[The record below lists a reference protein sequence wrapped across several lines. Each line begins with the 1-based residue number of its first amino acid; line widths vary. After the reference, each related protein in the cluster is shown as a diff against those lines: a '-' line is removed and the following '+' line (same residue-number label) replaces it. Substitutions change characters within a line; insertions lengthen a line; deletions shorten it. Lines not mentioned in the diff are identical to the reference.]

1 MAKTALVVSGGGS
14 KGSFAV
20 GVIEVLRER
29 GITFDLVTG
38 TSTGALIA
46 PLVATDEI
54 ALLHQ
59 LYTTVRTEDILIL
72 RRGLDILTGDA
83 IHDTT
88 PLWRLINAHM
98 TQTRYDRLLRSPVDI
113 FVCATNL
120 QTGRATYF
128 NPKRGKDGGPLS
140 KDTFNR
146 AIYASSSQPV
156 LMPAVRIPYRVGD
169 QFVDGGVREVAP
181 IRKAIEEGSTAI
193 YAIVLSPET
202 REPTQESYVFV
213 VDTLIR
219 SLDVLLE
226 EIALGDVKEAQS
238 VNDVLQY
245 LAQVRRRAGELLA
258 DPAQVE
264 ALFAPTP
271 GVEKLLEK
279 RVLELHVIR
288 PLEELPSAGLDFSPV
303 VMSQMLAMGREAAE
317 TYFAGREAVA
327 GGSP

>member
-1 MAKTALVVSGGGS
+1 MTKTALVVSGGGS

-20 GVIEVLRER
+20 GVIEVLLER
-29 GITFDLVTG
+29 GIAFDLVTG

-46 PLVATDEI
+46 PLVATGEVP
-54 ALLHQ
+54 LLRQ
-59 LYTTVRTEDILIL
+59 LYTTVRTEDILVL

-98 TQTRYDRLLRSPVDI
+98 TQSRYDRVLRSPVDI

-128 NPKRGKDGGPLS
+128 NPKCGRDGQPLS

-146 AIYASSSQPV
+146 AIYASASQPV
-156 LMPAVRIPYRVGD
+156 LMPAVRVPYRVGD

-181 IRKAIEEGSTAI
+181 IRKAIDEGATDV
-193 YAIVLSPET
+193 YAIVLSPQT

-219 SLDVLLE
+219 ALDVLLE
-226 EIALGDVKEAQS
+226 EVALGDVKEAQS
-238 VNDVLQY
+238 VNHVLQY
-245 LAQVRRRAGELLA
+245 LALVKRRAAELLG

-264 ALFAPTP
+264 ALFAPTA
-271 GVEKLLEK
+271 GVEKLLQK
-279 RVLELHVIR
+279 RVLDLHVIR
-288 PLEELPSAGLDFSPV
+288 PLEELPSAGLDFSPA

-317 TYFAGREAVA
+317 SYFSARG
-327 GGSP
+327 